1 MPMIHIIMAL
11 LRESL
16 EGRKSVFI
24 FFLSHTLGS
33 LAHGGAQYVFIELN
47 WKERHSV
54 DQRVY
59 LGELI
64 ILYKLIIQGTD
75 FYSFKQIHFH
85 VFLNTA
91 SLKYFKD

>member
-1 MPMIHIIMAL
+1 MAHL
-11 LRESL
+11 WESL
-16 EGRKSVFI
+16 ECLHL
-24 FFLSHTLGS
+24 FLFHTLGG
-33 LAHGGAQYVFIELN
+33 LAHGGAQYDFIELN

>member
-1 MPMIHIIMAL
+1 MAHL
-11 LRESL
+11 WEPL
-16 EGRKSVFI
+16 EGKKSVFI
-24 FFLSHTLGS
+24 FFSSTLGS
-33 LAHGGAQYVFIELN
+33 LAHGGAQSVFIELN
-47 WKERHSV
+47 WEERHSV
-54 DQRVY
+54 DQRVC

-64 ILYKLIIQGTD
+64 ILLKLIIQGTD